1 MKKRLS
7 KSINR
12 LEKEKKISDSNNSES
27 RGLSSYNV
35 KVFRS
40 LVDKYDLSLTI
51 NENEKLD
58 GNKQE
63 TLSLGAE
70 LTLERIK
77 KGEIF
82 KL

>member
-1 MKKRLS
+1 MKNRLS
-7 KSINR
+7 KSMER
-12 LEKEKKISDSNNSES
+12 LKKEKKVSFSDDSKKHN
-27 RGLSSYNV
+27 LSSYNV